1 METMQFAAGT
11 ASAETSEGMDRPAAR
26 GKSRRAWFV
35 GLGSAALIGLILYA
49 VSLSGG
55 ARTLRVEAS
64 SVTVAAVTRSLF
76 RDVTALRA
84 AVVPRDVVILDAAE
98 GGRVD
103 RALVAAGDAVTAG
116 QVLVEF
122 GNTDLQLQVIEREAR
137 LIEQVNNLRS
147 IETGLEQAR
156 AANDRALED
165 VSYNIARLRRLSGRV
180 KNLAASGA
188 TSAENNESVADEL
201 SYYERLR
208 PIVIETRERQEKLR
222 VGRLPEIRDALER
235 LLLNLRIVR
244 AKLDSLVVRA
254 PVAGRLTVFDLRVG
268 QNSERGSRIAE
279 IVPYTGFK
287 LEAFVDE
294 FYLGRI
300 RNGQHAQVTLGSTE
314 HPLKV
319 TRVYP
324 QVREGRIRLDLEFVG
339 DAPPDLVSGQTVQGE
354 LQLGSDQPA
363 VVLPTGA
370 FLEDTGG
377 RWVFVVSRNGG
388 SAVRR
393 EIEIGRRSTAQVEV
407 LRGLAPGER
416 VIVSGYRD
424 MTRADRVDLNRRES
438 ESQ

>member
-1 METMQFAAGT
+1 MQFAAST
-11 ASAETSEGMDRPAAR
+11 ASATPGESMDRPVAR
-26 GKSRRAWFV
+26 GKSRRVGFV
-35 GLGSAALIGLILYA
+35 AMGAAALIALILYA
-49 VSLSGG
+49 LSLFGG
-55 ARTLRVEAS
+55 ARTLRVDAS
-64 SVTVAAVTRSLF
+64 AVTMTEVTRSLF

-84 AVVPRDVVILDAAE
+84 TVVPRDIVILDAAE

-103 RALVAAGDAVTAG
+103 RVLVAAGDVVRAG
-116 QVLVEF
+116 QVLVEL

-147 IETGLEQAR
+147 IETGLEQSR

-165 VSYNIARLRRLSGRV
+165 VSYNIARLRRLGGRM
-180 KNLAASGA
+180 KNLAANGA
-188 TSAENNESVADEL
+188 TSVENNESIADEL
-201 SYYERLR
+201 SYYERLQ

-222 VGRLPEIRDALER
+222 VGRIPEIRDALDR

-244 AKLDSLVVRA
+244 AKLDGLVVRA
-254 PVAGRLTVFDLRVG
+254 PVEGRLTVFDLRVG

-279 IVPYTGFK
+279 IAPYTGFK

-300 RNGQHAQVTLGSTE
+300 RSGQQAHVTLESAE

-324 QVREGRIRLDLEFVG
+324 QVREGRIQLDLEFAQE
-339 DAPPDLVSGQTVQGE
+339 APLDLVSGQTLQGE
-354 LQLGSDQPA
+354 LQLGSDLPA
-363 VVLPTGA
+363 VVLPAGA

-377 RWVFVVSRNGG
+377 RWIFVVSKDGA

-393 EIEIGRRSTAQVEV
+393 EIEIGRRSTGQVEV
-407 LRGLAPGER
+407 LRGLAAGER
-416 VIVSGYRD
+416 VIVSSYRE
-424 MTRADRVDLNRRES
+424 MTRADRIDLNR
-438 ESQ
+438 

>member
-1 METMQFAAGT
+1 MQFASGT
-11 ASAETSEGMDRPAAR
+11 ASAGTSESMDRPASR
-26 GKSRRAWFV
+26 RKSRRVWLVA
-35 GLGSAALIGLILYA
+35 LASAVLIGLIVYA

-55 ARTLRVEAS
+55 TRTLRVEVSA
-64 SVTVAAVTRSLF
+64 VTVTEVTRSLF

-84 AVVPRDVVILDAAE
+84 TVVPRDIVILDAAE

-103 RALVAAGDAVTAG
+103 RVLVAAGDVVTAG

-165 VSYNIARLRRLSGRV
+165 VGYNIARLRRLGGRV
-180 KNLAASGA
+180 KNLVASGA
-188 TSAENNESVADEL
+188 TSAENNESIADEL
-201 SYYERLR
+201 SYYERLQ
-208 PIVIETRERQEKLR
+208 PIVIETRDRQERLR
-222 VGRLPEIRDALER
+222 VGRIPEIRDALDR

-244 AKLDSLVVRA
+244 AKLDGLVVRA
-254 PVAGRLTVFDLRVG
+254 PVDGRLTVFDLRVG

-300 RNGQHAQVTLGSTE
+300 RNGQMAQVSLGSAE
-314 HPLKV
+314 YPLKV

-324 QVREGRIRLDLEFVG
+324 QVREGRIQLDLEFAR
-339 DAPPDLVSGQTVQGE
+339 DTPADLVSGQTVQGE

-377 RWVFVVSRNGG
+377 RWIFVVNRDGG

-393 EIEIGRRSTAQVEV
+393 EIEIGRRSTDQVEV

-416 VIVSGYRD
+416 VIVSSYRD
-424 MTRADRVDLNRRES
+424 MTRAERIELN
-438 ESQ
+438 